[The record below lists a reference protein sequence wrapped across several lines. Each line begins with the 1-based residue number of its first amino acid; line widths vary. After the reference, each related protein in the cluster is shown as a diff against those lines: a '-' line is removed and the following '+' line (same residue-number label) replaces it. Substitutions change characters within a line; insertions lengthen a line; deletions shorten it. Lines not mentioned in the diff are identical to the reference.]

1 MSGIEQVFILGAPR
15 SGTTFLSSLLENTRF
30 GVPVETH
37 FITKYYKILDRYGDL
52 SNAGSFRR
60 LMEDILAERPVQ
72 QWRLQLDIDEF
83 YHSLDGDYRYANIV
97 NRLVLRRE
105 AMSGYQAWGD
115 KTPHYLG
122 DVDILFTLFP
132 DAKFVYI
139 VRDGRDVA
147 LSLLQKNWGP
157 NNVMRC
163 AEYWARLNDKAETID
178 RIKAR
183 GNLWELSY
191 EGLIEETESYIDRVY
206 GFLDET
212 IDKSTKNRLVQSVKG
227 SNYNKWKTQMSPEQ
241 IRTFESVAG
250 DTLIRFGYE
259 IQTDCKPLPAWKAML
274 YRMHDQYRRVLFLFE
289 INVIDG
295 IKIRFFGKE
304 PFNE

>member
-15 SGTTFLSSLLENTRF
+15 SGTTFLSSLLENTRY

-37 FITKYYKILDRYGDL
+37 FITKYYKKLDRYGDL
-52 SNAGSFRR
+52 AKPANFRR
-60 LMEDILAERPVQ
+60 LLGDILVERPIQ
-72 QWRLQLDIDEF
+72 QWRLGLDIDEF
-83 YHSLDGDYRYANIV
+83 YYSLDGDYRYANIV
-97 NRLVLRRE
+97 DRLVLRRE
-105 AMSGYQAWGD
+105 ALKGYRAWGD

-122 DVDILFTLFP
+122 NVGILYTLFP
-132 DAKFVYI
+132 DAKYIYI

-163 AEYWARLNDKAETID
+163 AEYWTGLNEQAETLD
-178 RIKAR
+178 RIRER

-191 EGLIEETESYIDRVY
+191 EGLIEETEPHIDRVY
-206 GFLDET
+206 GFLGESIDEA
-212 IDKSTKNRLVQSVKG
+212 TKTRLVRSVKG
-227 SNYNKWKTQMSPEQ
+227 SNYNKWKTRMTTDQ

-250 DTLIRFGYE
+250 ATLKRFGYE
-259 IQTDCKPLPAWKAML
+259 IRTDCRPLPAWKSL
-274 YRMHDQYRRVLFLFE
+274 FYRLHDRYRRALFLFE

-295 IKIRFFGKE
+295 IKIRYFGKE